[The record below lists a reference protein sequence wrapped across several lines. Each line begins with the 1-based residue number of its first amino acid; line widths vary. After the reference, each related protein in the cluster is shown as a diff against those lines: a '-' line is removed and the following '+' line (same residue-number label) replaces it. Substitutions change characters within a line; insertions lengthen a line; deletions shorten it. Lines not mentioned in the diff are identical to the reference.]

1 MSDARQRA
9 SMRTA
14 HALPRGGR
22 GAAGGSSLLGAGGVT
37 RLVLL
42 ACLAGLAGCGGA
54 EPHADLREFMAT
66 VQARPAPPVEGL
78 PSITQVAPF
87 AYQAND
93 MRSPFDPPV
102 VLKRVER
109 PEGGVQ
115 VQPDMNRVRQFL
127 EQFPI
132 ASLSMVGTLAQGERM
147 FALIRDANGNVHRV
161 ARGDYL
167 GTDHGQVQRVAENA
181 IELIEIVPDG
191 AGGWVERAR
200 TVELGGTNRG

>member
-1 MSDARQRA
+1 M
-9 SMRTA
+9 T
-14 HALPRGGR
+14 
-22 GAAGGSSLLGAGGVT
+22 
-37 RLVLL
+37 
-42 ACLAGLAGCGGA
+42 
-54 EPHADLREFMAT
+54 T